1 MIKEYFRELKGL
13 ELYEEEHGFVLF
25 SIRPPYFYIHD
36 MYVKPEFRQ
45 SHVAKNMADKLLAA
59 AKEECGCTHLM
70 ADIQPSNHT
79 ATMAMKVLL
88 AYGMEIKEANH
99 DEIILTKQIP

>member
-1 MIKEYFRELKGL
+1 MIKEYFKELKGL

-25 SIRPPYFYIHD
+25 RISPPYLYIHD
-36 MYVKPEFRQ
+36 MYVKPDYRQ
-45 SHVAKNMADKLLAA
+45 SGLAKDMADKLLAA

-79 ATMAMKVLL
+79 ATLAMKVLL
-88 AYGMEIKEANH
+88 AYGMSVVEANQ
-99 DEIILTKQIP
+99 DEIIFIKEI